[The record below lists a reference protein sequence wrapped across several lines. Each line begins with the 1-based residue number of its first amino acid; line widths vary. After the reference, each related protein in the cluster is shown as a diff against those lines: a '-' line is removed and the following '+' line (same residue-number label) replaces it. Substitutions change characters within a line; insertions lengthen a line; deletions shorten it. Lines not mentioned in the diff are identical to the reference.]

1 MNKGR
6 KIALFSALLIILLLF
21 SCITVRGDDVDS
33 GYETAPEE
41 YGDFVGSLDDAVI
54 DRLPES
60 ALDGDSE
67 GLLSA
72 AEEMISVSYLV
83 NIVFSSFGGAIGE
96 ILPTLAW
103 LMGTVILSA
112 LAQVFAGG
120 LDGGLSGAVGFSCRL
135 CSFLSIAAA
144 SVEALSRLSEYFD
157 SLFSAVAAFV
167 PLSGVLYAM
176 GGNLTG
182 AASGSATLS
191 ATLALCQFFFSETV
205 IPVFCVC
212 LSLSLLAVFDGVGA
226 MALSAVGA
234 TVKKWYT
241 TALAFV
247 MMILTTAVA
256 AQGILASKADGAAM
270 RGVKFAASSFIPISG
285 GALSSTLGTLAA
297 SVELLRG
304 AVGVIGVA
312 IILLMLIPISVYL
325 AAMRGALAIASFTA
339 GVLGCGGEKRLLD
352 EIGSLYGYL
361 EGIAVIS
368 AVVFI
373 IAMAVFA
380 STAAA
385 VTG

>member
-1 MNKGR
+1 MSRGM
-6 KIALFSALLIILLLF
+6 KIALFGALLTILMLF
-21 SCITVRGDDVDS
+21 SCIYAGGADADS
-33 GYETAPEE
+33 GYESMPEE
-41 YGDFVGSLDDAVI
+41 YGDFIGSLDDAVL
-54 DRLPES
+54 DKLPES

-72 AEEMISVSYLV
+72 AEEMISVSYLI

-103 LMGTVILSA
+103 LMATVILSA
-112 LAQVFAGG
+112 LAQMFAGG
-120 LDGGLSGAVGFSCRL
+120 LDGGLSGAVSFSCHL

-144 SVEALSRLSEYFD
+144 SVEALSRLSEYFNG
-157 SLFSAVAAFV
+157 LFAAVAGFI

-182 AASGSATLS
+182 AASGSVTLS
-191 ATLALCQFFFSETV
+191 TTLALCQFFFSETV

-212 LSLSLLAVFDGVGA
+212 LSLSLLSVFDGVGA
-226 MALSAVGA
+226 VALTAVGGA
-234 TVKKWYT
+234 VKKWYT

-256 AQGILASKADGAAM
+256 AQEILASKADGAAM
-270 RGVKFAASSFIPISG
+270 RGVKFAASSFVPISG

-304 AVGVIGVA
+304 VVGVIGVV

-361 EGIAVIS
+361 EGIAIIS

-380 STAAA
+380 SSAAA
-385 VTG
+385 VAG